1 MRTNSVRPMTTVMS
15 RRKLCP
21 YRLCDVICM
30 TIAPHMPQV
39 MNTSRAAITHTLTVI
54 VHLFLFFFRVV
65 ATGSVARGHE
75 KKKGKSRKG
84 TQRRKEKKKIIVKKR
99 GATNQKMRFYN
110 GIVFFITSGRH
121 SKSLPSLLFLFS
133 PLF

>member
-1 MRTNSVRPMTTVMS
+1 
-15 RRKLCP
+15 
-21 YRLCDVICM
+21 
-30 TIAPHMPQV
+30 MPQV

-54 VHLFLFFFRVV
+54 VHLFIFFPSRCD
-65 ATGSVARGHE
+65 GQRGERTRKKRERAEKAHKGE
-75 KKKGKSRKG
+75 KKR
-84 TQRRKEKKKIIVKKR
+84 KKIIVKKR

-110 GIVFFITSGRH
+110 GIGFFITSGRH